1 VIRRFLGLLGVAA
14 VAASAAPALAAGEN
28 VVSAFGETTPTKLRR
43 SKDTPATLRVGFTS
57 EATDSP
63 TAPGLAWIGLQIS
76 RNISLHT
83 AGLPSCPLKDLYSP
97 MIDARQACAASLVG
111 HGSVTAEI
119 AQPNQG
125 PVTVDGQLLAF
136 YASPGGVPGSPGRV
150 PGVFAQVTTPGPV
163 ALTFVVPFR
172 IWKAQGPFSTRLSV
186 RNFLPAFECVK
197 RHPGCDHNPFTFQ
210 DIYSHISRFEMS
222 LHRRFFH
229 AGARHSF
236 VTARCPAPSNSRQAT
251 FPIARVF
258 LAYFSTIEE
267 RTATATG
274 RCEAPAE

>member
-1 VIRRFLGLLGVAA
+1 MGLQ
-14 VAASAAPALAAGEN
+14 P
-28 VVSAFGETTPTKLRR
+28 LRR
-43 SKDTPATLRVGFTS
+43 VPRRRSPLEKTWSARSAKRRRPNCADPRTPQPRCGWAS
-57 EATDSP
+57 PAEATDSP

-136 YASPGGVPGSPGRV
+136 YASPGGVPGFPGRV
-150 PGVFAQVTTPGPV
+150 PRRFRSGNYHWTI

-186 RNFLPAFECVK
+186 RNFSPAFECVK

-236 VTARCPAPSNSRQAT
+236 VTARCPAPSNSQQAT
-251 FPIARVF
+251 FPIASKS
-258 LAYFSTIEE
+258 FSPTSA
-267 RTATATG
+267 RLKNAPRRRPAG
-274 RCEAPAE
+274 AKRPPNRC